1 MQFTGSE
8 AERFVQVNIE
18 LDGGTSANPFS
29 VTVTPSE
36 QSPASAEGNNVMYI
50 LQCVDW
56 WVFD

>member
-50 LQCVDW
+50 L
-56 WVFD
+56 